1 MYIQFQSSDEKYKKV
16 GGFVSCSNP
25 NYLDNKQAKEDFFKS
40 LTDETIFVVGNG
52 EKINLHIISAK
63 RTGKQSAY
71 LEFSAIAA
79 YFGGE
84 IDVPITGIIS
94 FSI

>member
-16 GGFVSCSNP
+16 GGFVNCSNP
-25 NYLDNKQAKEDFFKS
+25 NYPNNKRAKEDFFRS
-40 LTDETIFVVGNG
+40 LTDETIFIVGG
-52 EKINLHIISAK
+52 EKKINLYITSVK
-63 RTGKQSAY
+63 RTGDQSAY
-71 LEFSAIAA
+71 LEFCAVASN
-79 YFGGE
+79 FREE